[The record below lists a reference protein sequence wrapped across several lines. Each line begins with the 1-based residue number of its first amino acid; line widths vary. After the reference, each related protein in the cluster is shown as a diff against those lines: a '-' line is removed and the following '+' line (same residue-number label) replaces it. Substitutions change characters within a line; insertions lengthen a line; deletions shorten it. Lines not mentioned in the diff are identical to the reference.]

1 MLKINH
7 PQVYI
12 YSYQLSRESQAE
24 VNSIW
29 TWANNLWQHFSP
41 EPTPIPS
48 KENLSDSLSE
58 PKKFSHSNKI
68 DGSFKFCRL
77 DDSEGILAR
86 IGCPEIK
93 ENKDIEITELKQFN
107 VNNFLLADSHENW
120 LGQTIFITYKSENY
134 QQPSKNYFRK
144 VADECLENI
153 FPEASVYPSFY
164 RATELFNSPMFE
176 YSYPKSKLQVFV
188 YLIDD
193 NIEEKLG
200 EIIQPLFELFYHR
213 HKITQAFIDSRKT
226 YEFLRKLYAEIDKTI
241 TNLETAITE
250 LTRIECSTEVNPQK
264 SVNIDESLKYL
275 KTKLK
280 KILQESLDYE
290 RALQLLED
298 RNNTI
303 SIHVYGYQQKLSE
316 ICEICQLTTNHLT
329 TFTFFVERN
338 CPYFQEQIK
347 GDLGYFKHG
356 TDLIKI
362 AVELVGGIVDI
373 EQAECDRSL
382 ERKIEILGAGLGAG
396 GIVVSAVSAYVET
409 PLVFRIPQKGDV
421 LHPAIASLLW
431 SLLAVVIV
439 AGVVG
444 LLNGTWKING
454 RLRLFGR
461 KSVAQLP
468 DSESQPVNDIL
479 QQAEEV
485 RDARQGD

>member
-1 MLKINH
+1 MLKIDH

-12 YSYQLSRESQAE
+12 YSYQLSRESKAE

-29 TWANNLWQHFSP
+29 NWANNLWQHFSP
-41 EPTPIPS
+41 EPTPILS

-120 LGQTIFITYKSENY
+120 LGQTILITYKSENY
-134 QQPSKNYFRK
+134 QQPSRNYFRK

-153 FPEASVYPSFY
+153 FPEASVCPPFY
-164 RATELFNSPMFE
+164 RATELFDSPMFE

-188 YLIDD
+188 YLIDN

-241 TNLETAITE
+241 TNLETIITE
-250 LTRIECSTEVNPQK
+250 LTQIECPSEVDPQK

-290 RALQLLED
+290 RALKLLED

-316 ICEICQLTTNHLT
+316 ISEICQLITNNLT
-329 TFTFFVERN
+329 TFTFFIERN

-347 GDLGYFKHG
+347 GNLGYFKHG

-409 PLVFRIPQKGDV
+409 PLVFRIPQTGDR

-439 AGVVG
+439 AGVVS
-444 LLNGTWKING
+444 LINGTWKING

-461 KSVAQLP
+461 KSAAQLP
-468 DSESQPVNDIL
+468 DSQSQPVNDIL
-479 QQAEEV
+479 QQTEEV
-485 RDARQGD
+485 SNHESGG

>member
-1 MLKINH
+1 MLKIDH

-12 YSYQLSRESQAE
+12 YSYQLSRESKAE

-29 TWANNLWQHFSP
+29 NWANNLWQHFSP
-41 EPTPIPS
+41 EPTPILS

-120 LGQTIFITYKSENY
+120 LGQTILITYKSENY
-134 QQPSKNYFRK
+134 QQPSRNYFRK

-153 FPEASVYPSFY
+153 FPEASVCPPFY
-164 RATELFNSPMFE
+164 RATELFDSPMFE

-188 YLIDD
+188 YLIDN

-241 TNLETAITE
+241 TNLETIITE
-250 LTRIECSTEVNPQK
+250 LTQIECPSEVDPQK

-290 RALQLLED
+290 RALKLLED

-316 ICEICQLTTNHLT
+316 ISEICQLITNNLT
-329 TFTFFVERN
+329 TFTFFIERN

-347 GDLGYFKHG
+347 GNLGYFKHG

-409 PLVFRIPQKGDV
+409 PLVFRIPQTGDR

-444 LLNGTWKING
+444 LINGTWKING

-461 KSVAQLP
+461 KSAAQLP
-468 DSESQPVNDIL
+468 HSHSQPVNDIL

-485 RDARQGD
+485 SNHEPGG

>member
-1 MLKINH
+1 MLKIDH

-12 YSYQLSRESQAE
+12 YSYQLSRESKAE

-29 TWANNLWQHFSP
+29 NWANNLWQHFSP
-41 EPTPIPS
+41 EPTPILS

-120 LGQTIFITYKSENY
+120 LGQTILITYKSENY
-134 QQPSKNYFRK
+134 QQPSRNYFRK

-153 FPEASVYPSFY
+153 FPEASVCPPFY
-164 RATELFNSPMFE
+164 RATELFDSPMFE

-188 YLIDD
+188 YLIDN

-241 TNLETAITE
+241 TNLETIITE
-250 LTRIECSTEVNPQK
+250 LTQIECPSEVDPQK

-290 RALQLLED
+290 RALKLLED

-316 ICEICQLTTNHLT
+316 ISEICQLITNNLT
-329 TFTFFVERN
+329 TFTFFIERN

-347 GDLGYFKHG
+347 GNLGYFKHG

-409 PLVFRIPQKGDV
+409 PLVFRIPQTGDR

-431 SLLAVVIV
+431 SFLAVVIV
-439 AGVVG
+439 AGVVS
-444 LLNGTWKING
+444 LINGTWKING

-461 KSVAQLP
+461 KSAAQLP
-468 DSESQPVNDIL
+468 DSQSQPVNDIL
-479 QQAEEV
+479 QQTEEV
-485 RDARQGD
+485 SNHESGG

>member
-1 MLKINH
+1 MLKIDH

-12 YSYQLSRESQAE
+12 YSYQLSRESKAE

-29 TWANNLWQHFSP
+29 NWANNLWQHFSP
-41 EPTPIPS
+41 EPTPILS

-120 LGQTIFITYKSENY
+120 LGQTILITYKSENY
-134 QQPSKNYFRK
+134 QQPSRNYFRK

-153 FPEASVYPSFY
+153 FPEASVCPPFY
-164 RATELFNSPMFE
+164 RATELFDSPMFE

-188 YLIDD
+188 YLIDN

-241 TNLETAITE
+241 TNLETIITE
-250 LTRIECSTEVNPQK
+250 LTQIECPSEVDPQK

-290 RALQLLED
+290 RALKLLED

-316 ICEICQLTTNHLT
+316 ISEICQLITNNLT
-329 TFTFFVERN
+329 TFTFFIERN

-347 GDLGYFKHG
+347 GNLGYFKHG

-409 PLVFRIPQKGDV
+409 PLVFRIPQTGDR
-421 LHPAIASLLW
+421 LHPAITSLLW

-444 LLNGTWKING
+444 LINGTWKING

-461 KSVAQLP
+461 KSVSQLP
-468 DSESQPVNDIL
+468 DSQSPPVNDIL
-479 QQAEEV
+479 QQTEEV